1 VLAYTLFDTAIGRC
15 GLGWQ
20 GDRVA
25 RLQLPESDD
34 ETTRIRIGRSG
45 AREGTPPQ
53 AVRAVL
59 DGVRA
64 HLAGDLDDLR
74 WIELDLAGVS
84 AFDAKVYAVTRA
96 IEPGH
101 TLRYGDVAQRLRAP
115 GAAQAVGQALGRNP
129 IPIIVP
135 CHRVLAAGANLGGF
149 SAFGGAVTKTTLLA
163 IERTPGFG
171 EPVLF

>member
-1 VLAYTLFDTAIGRC
+1 MLAYTLFDTAIGRC
-15 GLGWQ
+15 GLAWK
-20 GDRVA
+20 GDRIA

-45 AREGTPPQ
+45 AVEGSPPQ
-53 AVRAVL
+53 AVQTAL

-64 HLAGDLDDLR
+64 HLEGELDDLC
-74 WIELDLAGVS
+74 WIELDLGGVS
-84 AFDAKVYAVTRA
+84 EFDAKVYAIARA

-101 TLRYGDVAQRLRAP
+101 TLRYGDVAQRMRAP

-135 CHRVLAAGANLGGF
+135 CHRVLASGANLGGF